1 MGIYHPLNDVIIAER
16 DGIQVVANGNLAVS
30 VGEAEFEGTVDAD
43 SQLDDFRARVGLQ
56 GAMTM
61 EIAVEGSGALDE
73 VHDLS
78 TIPLPPL
85 NFAGEVTVTPYVQV
99 RLLLQGTAEAAAR
112 VSVVAPFRAGAAFSG
127 KGRRRADLS
136 SDPQFAAEVG
146 TPDVSGNFD
155 GTVQLEVTTTFLVA
169 IQGVE
174 VGGPVVGTRF
184 GPRVQI
190 DLADLTWSIDGLA
203 TIFGGWAFLDPT
215 TGLPAVPKELAKRDL
230 PTWHIAGGTLPDLLP
245 STRWS
250 RVFDVQNDDNAA
262 VALLAGDDVVVV
274 ESGDEPWLASLDLE
288 QTGVPR
294 WQSTATAGW
303 IPKAMTRAQGGDL
316 LVAGVSSN
324 GHDMRVERYSP
335 SGTPRW
341 KNTLTVSGADV
352 TLSAI
357 LATTADDT
365 IITGDVEY
373 DDGTHRL
380 IVAALDALG
389 NLEWSKEIE
398 TGAGSSNAAIEA
410 LVETPS
416 GGILAVG
423 KVDHSD
429 GGATVDGT
437 NALVLRLDAQGNPG
451 TARAVGGTHRQ
462 IAHNVAMFADGS
474 YAIGGEQDV
483 FAPHIAWIASL
494 SADDSLRWS
503 AAYQTRRYMDG
514 NGEQASVTSLAPL
527 NNHGLLVSGHIGS
540 ADVDAFVFR
549 MSDSGMPIWSKT
561 YRSVDDDKLSTVLA
575 LPNGLV
581 AFGSTGIT
589 EAVSSYTDL
598 WMIRADV
605 DGQIPFAADSGLVVE
620 NGSMQWQPVF
630 DHGVFSLAPTIAT
643 TSTLQ
648 GAPVALS
655 VNPASVVGELL
666 TN

>member
-1 MGIYHPLNDVIIAER
+1 MTTSQTSAAFCVALSVLAGCGPDGNQAGPTGTQSYASPLIADEGFWMGIYHPLNNVILAER
-16 DGIQVVANGNLAVS
+16 DGIQLVANGNLAVS
-30 VGEAEFEGTVDAD
+30 IGEAEFEGTVDAD

-61 EIAVEGSGALDE
+61 EVAVEGSGALDSE
-73 VHDLS
+73 HDLS
-78 TIPLPPL
+78 TIPLPPI
-85 NFAGEVTVTPYVQV
+85 NFAGDVTVTPYVQV

-112 VSVVAPFRAGAAFSG
+112 VSVVAPFRVGAAFTG
-127 KGRRRADLS
+127 EGRRRADLS
-136 SDPQFAAEVG
+136 SDPQFDAEVG
-146 TPDVSGNFD
+146 MPDVSGNFD
-155 GTVQLEVTTTFLVA
+155 GTVRLEVTTTFLVA
-169 IQGVE
+169 IQGIA

-190 DLADLTWSIDGLA
+190 DLADSTWSIDGLG

-215 TGLPAVPKELAKRDL
+215 TGLPDVPKELATRDF
-230 PTWHIAGGTLPDLLP
+230 PTWHIAGGTLPELLP

-262 VALLAGDDVVVV
+262 VALLAGGDVVVV
-274 ESGDEPWLASLDLE
+274 ESGDEPWLASLDLD

-303 IPKAMTRAQGGDL
+303 IPKAMARAQDGDL
-316 LVAGVSSN
+316 LVAGVTST
-324 GHDMRVERYSP
+324 GHDLTVECYSP

-341 KNTLTVSGADV
+341 RTTLTVPGADV

-410 LVETPS
+410 LVETPWAGFS
-416 GGILAVG
+416 LSARSTTPMAVPP
-423 KVDHSD
+423 S
-429 GGATVDGT
+429 
-437 NALVLRLDAQGNPG
+437 
-451 TARAVGGTHRQ
+451 TARTRWSCVSTRR
-462 IAHNVAMFADGS
+462 
-474 YAIGGEQDV
+474 AIPERPAPSAELTGRSLTAWPCSRMAPTRSAASRMS

-494 SADDSLRWS
+494 RADDTLRWS

-549 MSDSGMPIWSKT
+549 IERHGHADL
-561 YRSVDDDKLSTVLA
+561 VED
-575 LPNGLV
+575 LP
-581 AFGSTGIT
+581 
-589 EAVSSYTDL
+589 E
-598 WMIRADV
+598 
-605 DGQIPFAADSGLVVE
+605 
-620 NGSMQWQPVF
+620 
-630 DHGVFSLAPTIAT
+630 HGR
-643 TSTLQ
+643 
-648 GAPVALS
+648 
-655 VNPASVVGELL
+655 
-666 TN
+666 